1 MTDYS
6 ISPDILVTE
15 LSPKSLETVDLGT
28 HIIVLVSKTVRK
40 NFKLD
45 LIFDEFGTDK
55 KLYVFD
61 HVRPDAHF
69 EDIDL
74 VIEGLNDIKPDGII
88 AIGGG
93 SVIDAGK
100 ALSISFEGVPYKDVF
115 YGKSKVPETKTRLLA
130 VPTTAGTGAELSYGA
145 IIFDEKTRIKGGLRG
160 KILQPDAVI
169 IDSRL
174 HNSCPFKLKAEVG
187 FDCFTHAVETYIS
200 LKSNAITRMQSVNC
214 INTIFEYLIP
224 ACKDNDT
231 EAMERIAIS
240 STLMGINLA
249 LSSTCM
255 PHRIQYVI
263 GPRSGTSH
271 AQGLIALYKGW
282 LDYSLTLNLESWKNL
297 MDDLRISK
305 YEFIHKVIS
314 LKKELEIDYSL
325 KDLGIMDKDIES
337 IASEV
342 TGTLEMDPAYSST
355 ESIINILNKSL

>member
-15 LSPKSLETVDLGT
+15 LSPKSLEKVDLGKS
-28 HIIVLVSKTVRK
+28 IIILVSKTVRR

-45 LIFDEFGTDK
+45 LIFDEFGSDK
-55 KLYVFD
+55 DLYIFD
-61 HVRPDAHF
+61 HVKPDAHF
-69 EDIDL
+69 EDIDF
-74 VIEGLNDIKPDGII
+74 VINSLNDIKPEGII

-100 ALSISFEGVPYKDVF
+100 ALSISFEGVPYGDIF
-115 YGKSKVPETKTRLLA
+115 YGKSEVPDTKIRLLA

-145 IIFDEKTRIKGGLRG
+145 IILDEKTGIKGGLRG

-174 HNSCPFKLKAEVG
+174 HNACPFKLKAEVG
-187 FDCFTHAVETYIS
+187 FDCFTHAIETYIS
-200 LKSNAITRMQSVNC
+200 LKSNPITRMQSVNC
-214 INTIFEYLIP
+214 INTIFDFLIP
-224 ACKDNDT
+224 ACRNNDSV
-231 EAMERIAIS
+231 AMEKIAIS

-263 GPRSGTSH
+263 GPLSKTSH

-282 LDYSLTLNLESWKNL
+282 LDYSLALNLESWKNL
-297 MDDLRISK
+297 MCDLKLSK
-305 YEFIHKVIS
+305 NEFIHKVES
-314 LKKELEIDYSL
+314 LKKELQIDYSL
-325 KDLGIMDKDIES
+325 TDLGIMEKDVEF

-342 TGTLEMDPAYSST
+342 TGTLEMDPAYSNT
-355 ESIINILNKSL
+355 GSIINILKKSL